1 MGEASIYARVRA
13 GERPLYFAHVP
24 KTAGTSFYAVLDRY
38 FAERDICPWNTRNYL
53 ATEPRERWQGYQLYR
68 GHFGWRLHEL
78 LDREPWMITMM
89 RDPLQREIS
98 ALHHGMRDLK
108 MRANLPATL
117 CEFVKLPDAHSR
129 MANAYRDYLTRHEQG
144 VPTEVWVA
152 SAKQTIDECAFV
164 GLAERFDDSMA
175 LLAYKLGWWPS
186 EDSVLQNVKPDAQR
200 TPIPESTLEVIR
212 DAVAPTYAVYD
223 HAVQRFEREMSEMHS
238 DLLRNRYRERS
249 EAAPRVD
256 NLLFRFDE
264 PFCGGGWLAADPV
277 ARQEGVP
284 MLWSGSGKESWLR
297 LPLRTERDL
306 MLQVHLGNAVD
317 VEVLESLTLTV
328 NGAPVPMTLKSIT
341 GRQVL
346 ATARLPADVL
356 RRDSQETLLTFR
368 VARTKSWHD
377 LDPSSLDNQQ
387 RGVAFC
393 QLKVEPCRV
402 PATGS
407 M

>member
-1 MGEASIYARVRA
+1 MGEASIYERVRS

-38 FAERDICPWNTRNYL
+38 FAARDICPWTTSNYL

-68 GHFGWRLHEL
+68 GHFGRRLHEL

-98 ALHHGMRDLK
+98 ALHHSLRDREAK
-108 MRANLPATL
+108 ANLPATL
-117 CEFVKLPDAHSR
+117 CEFVRLPDARQR
-129 MANAYRDYLTRHEQG
+129 MANAFRDYLTRHEPG
-144 VPTEVWVA
+144 VATEVWIE
-152 SAKQTIDECAFV
+152 SAKQTIDECEFV

-186 EDSVLQNVKPDAQR
+186 EGVVARNVRPATQR
-200 TPIPESTLEVIR
+200 APIPEDTLEIIR
-212 DAVAPTYAVYD
+212 DVVAPTNAVYE
-223 HAVQRFEREMSEMHS
+223 HAVQRFERDLSEMHT
-238 DLLRNRYRERS
+238 DLLRHRYRERT
-249 EAAPRVD
+249 ALTPRAD

-284 MLWSGSGKESWLR
+284 MLWSGPGNESWLR
-297 LPLRTERDL
+297 LPLRTDRDL
-306 MLQVHLGNAVD
+306 SLQVHLGNAVD
-317 VEVLESLTLTV
+317 VEVLESMTLTV
-328 NGAPVPMTLKSIT
+328 NGAPVPMALKSIT

-356 RRDSQETLLTFR
+356 RRDPHETLLTFR
-368 VARTKSWHD
+368 VARTKSWND
-377 LDPSSLDNQQ
+377 LDESSLDKQP

-393 QLKVEPCRV
+393 QLKVEPCLSH
-402 PATGS
+402 AS
-407 M
+407 